1 MTVSRATIE
10 EAVSRW
16 EKKARAETYLSENLH
31 PKARGWLVDEVEKVM
46 TISVVARPLTPEQIE
61 ELKMPVPNHT
71 IQVVQAA
78 VSDAEYDRI
87 ASEPPPRKGKNKG

>member
-16 EKKARAETYLSENLH
+16 EKRARADLWLSENLH
-31 PKARGWLVDEVEKVM
+31 NRAKKLLVDEMLLEINGPTVG
-46 TISVVARPLTPEQIE
+46 TQF
-61 ELKMPVPNHT
+61 
-71 IQVVQAA
+71 A